1 MPKPQFPA
9 IVAAALVLASCTP
22 PEPVPPPRFRPNPP
36 YPPQQVDPYGRPA
49 DSYGQPTDPYAPNTD
64 TAPPTPPTAPE
75 TPTRPG
81 EFPTAKLTVKPN
93 VVISPYE
100 PYNEVDVSDYKPG
113 ELARDPYNKK
123 IFRVP

>member
-1 MPKPQFPA
+1 MPKPLFPV
-9 IVAAALVLASCTP
+9 IVAAALVFASCTP

-36 YPPQQVDPYGRPA
+36 YPPQQVDPYG
-49 DSYGQPTDPYAPNTD
+49 QPVDPNAPYSD
-64 TAPPTPPTAPE
+64 TTQPAPPNQPE

-81 EFPTAKLTVKPN
+81 EFPTARLTEVPN
-93 VVISPYE
+93 VVVSPYE
-100 PYNEVDVSDYKPG
+100 PFNKVDVSDYKPG

>member
-1 MPKPQFPA
+1 MSKLLLTA
-9 IVAAALVLASCTP
+9 TAAAAVILASCTP

-36 YPPQQVDPYGRPA
+36 YAPQPVDPYGQNSDP
-49 DSYGQPTDPYAPNTD
+49 YGQNTD
-64 TAPPTPPTAPE
+64 VVPPSPTPPQPE

-81 EFPTAKLTVKPN
+81 EYPTAQRTAKPG

-100 PYNEVDVSDYKPG
+100 PYQEVDVSDFTSG
-113 ELARDPYNKK
+113 ELARDPSNKK

>member
-1 MPKPQFPA
+1 MRMPNPLLTA
-9 IVAAALVLASCTP
+9 AVAAALVLVSCKP
-22 PEPVPPPRFRPNPP
+22 PEPVPPPRFKPNPP
-36 YPPQQVDPYGRPA
+36 YPPQQVDA
-49 DSYGQPTDPYAPNTD
+49 YGQPIDPYAPQNTD
-64 TAPPTPPTAPE
+64 IAPPTPPTPPE

-81 EFPTAKLTVKPN
+81 EYPTARLTDKPN

-100 PYNEVDVSDYKPG
+100 PYNEVDVSDCKPG